1 MIENLRAARDS
12 VAGKLAAAREQHSR
26 AAYESVTG
34 KDKAA
39 AKRVTELAS
48 QVAGFEAELR
58 TIEGAIS
65 FRDLTKSKE
74 IEEDLAQRVTRL
86 VALGVE
92 LEESTAR

>member
-1 MIENLRAARDS
+1 
-12 VAGKLAAAREQHSR
+12 
-26 AAYESVTG
+26 
-34 KDKAA
+34 
-39 AKRVTELAS
+39 VTELAS

-65 FRDLTKSKE
+65 IRDVTKSKE

-92 LEESTAR
+92 LEEGTAR